1 VTNDPDIPD
10 HLRAAIEAILLAADS
25 PVSAEDVRE
34 TVQRVDGTP
43 IAPGWIEAS
52 LSHLQSDMDERAGG
66 FRLVEVGG
74 GWEFR
79 TRASLSAYVH
89 EMYQRPATKLSR
101 AALEVLAVV
110 AYRQPCTRADI
121 EEIRGVDC
129 SRTLRALLDK
139 SLLRILGK
147 TDDVGRPMLYGTSPE
162 FLTFFGLTS
171 LTELPTLREYTELT
185 QEHMV
190 KVQALEETLQANLGD
205 MSAATDEDVL
215 VLDAIPPVGTS
226 TAEPSEPEPEPQP
239 DESSES
245 EHSAEP
251 KRDACTPDPLQD
263 VAPEATMASADSA
276 QPPNDSFDAPG
287 ARTSPSDER
296 EPDEP

>member
-1 VTNDPDIPD
+1 
-10 HLRAAIEAILLAADS
+10 
-25 PVSAEDVRE
+25 
-34 TVQRVDGTP
+34 
-43 IAPGWIEAS
+43 
-52 LSHLQSDMDERAGG
+52 
-66 FRLVEVGG
+66 
-74 GWEFR
+74 
-79 TRASLSAYVH
+79 
-89 EMYQRPATKLSR
+89 
-101 AALEVLAVV
+101 
-110 AYRQPCTRADI
+110 
-121 EEIRGVDC
+121 
-129 SRTLRALLDK
+129 
-139 SLLRILGK
+139 
-147 TDDVGRPMLYGTSPE
+147 
-162 FLTFFGLTS
+162 
-171 LTELPTLREYTELT
+171 
-185 QEHMV
+185 
-190 KVQALEETLQANLGD
+190 LQANLGE

-251 KRDACTPDPLQD
+251 QRDACTPDPLQD